1 MLAYWLAVA
10 FCLQTV
16 VVRDEST
23 TVEWKMETQRWRE
36 SRDRS
41 LRAPD
46 GWLAVSGLFYVQ
58 PGRHDFGSG
67 VDCAVRL
74 TAQSS
79 PPLAGTLHVTTD
91 QVTFTAADGVSLLLN
106 GTEAQQGQ
114 LKIDLFAGEADSA
127 DRLQVGTTTLQL
139 IRRSGR
145 LAVRLRDSQNPL
157 RLSFRGE
164 QWYPIQDEYRVEA
177 KWVPYTEQR
186 LIQIE
191 NVKGGVSESRLAGR
205 VEFELQGQH
214 LKLDVLEDSADS
226 LMIVFRDQTS
236 GRDTYGAGR
245 FLSFPIPQDSSVTLD
260 FNRAYNPPCAWNP
273 HTLCPLPPKSNH
285 LPITVAAGAR
295 KPADP

>member
-16 VVRDEST
+16 VVRDEAT
-23 TVEWKMETQRWRE
+23 TVEWKMQTQRWRE

-58 PGRHDFGSG
+58 PGRHSLGSG

-79 PPLAGTLHVTTD
+79 PPLAGTLLVTAD

-114 LKIDLFAGEADSA
+114 LKIDLSAGEADSA

-205 VEFELQGQH
+205 VEFELQGH
-214 LKLDVLEDSADS
+214 RLKLDVLEDSADS

>member
-1 MLAYWLAVA
+1 MLANWLALAV
-10 FCLQTV
+10 CLQTFV
-16 VVRDEST
+16 MPDEAQ

-41 LRAPD
+41 LRSPD

-58 PGRHDFGSG
+58 PGRHSFGSG
-67 VDCAVRL
+67 MDCPVRL
-74 TAQSS
+74 TSQSS
-79 PPLAGTLHVTTD
+79 PSLAGTLQVTAD
-91 QVTFTAADGVSLLLN
+91 QVTFTAEDGVSLLLN

-114 LKIDLFAGEADSA
+114 LRIDLLAGEADSP
-127 DRLQVGTTTLQL
+127 DRLQVGTTTLQM

-164 QWYPIQDEYRVEA
+164 QWYPIQDEYRVVA
-177 KWVPYTEQR
+177 AWVPYSQQR

-191 NVKGGVSESRLAGR
+191 NVKGGKSEGRLAGR
-205 VEFELQGQH
+205 VEFELQGQRCT
-214 LKLDVLEDSADS
+214 LEVLEESSDS

-245 FLSFPIPQDSSVTLD
+245 FLSFPMPQGNTVILD

-285 LPITVAAGAR
+285 LPISVSAGAR
-295 KPADP
+295 KPSDP